1 MQNAILLTSFF
12 FCFCCSFA
20 AGQGKTT
27 DSLNIEMIFVQGGTF
42 TMGCTSEQ
50 NNDCDEGEKLTH
62 QVTVS
67 DFYIG
72 KYEITQA
79 QWIAVM
85 DSNPS
90 YYKGDNLP
98 VETVSWEDVQEF
110 IHKLN
115 TQTGKQYRLPTEAEW
130 EFAARGG
137 TKSEGYKYSGSDIA
151 GKVAWYDGNS
161 DNKIHPVG
169 TKSPNE
175 LGIYDMSGNVLEWCS
190 DWKGSYSSKAQT
202 NPQGPS
208 FGIYRINRGGSIA
221 NYARLMRISWRNSD
235 DPDSSYSCL
244 GFRLA
249 CSAKISNQSH
259 K

>member
-1 MQNAILLTSFF
+1 MRNVIFITSFL
-12 FCFCCSFA
+12 FCCSLA
-20 AGQGKTT
+20 AGQTETT

-62 QVTVS
+62 QVTVR

-79 QWIAVM
+79 QWIAVT

-90 YYKGDNLP
+90 YFKGDNLP
-98 VETVSWEDVQEF
+98 VETVSWNDVQEF
-110 IHKLN
+110 IRKLN
-115 TQTGKQYRLPTEAEW
+115 AQTGKQYRLPTEAEW

-137 TKSEGYKYSGSDIA
+137 AKSEGYKYSGSDIA
-151 GKVAWYDGNS
+151 DKVAWYDGNS

-190 DWKGSYSSKAQT
+190 DWKSSYSSTAQT
-202 NPQGPS
+202 NPQCPS

-221 NYARLMRISWRNSD
+221 NYARLMRVSWRNSD
-235 DPDSSYSCL
+235 DPASRYSCL

-249 CSAKISNQSH
+249 CSSKISN
-259 K
+259 